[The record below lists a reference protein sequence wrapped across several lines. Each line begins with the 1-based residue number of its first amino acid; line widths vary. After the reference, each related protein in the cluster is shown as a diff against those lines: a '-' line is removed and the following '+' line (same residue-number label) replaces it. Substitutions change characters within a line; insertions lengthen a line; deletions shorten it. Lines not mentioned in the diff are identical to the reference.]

1 MCLGRVGMSGEG
13 GSRTCR
19 LAFSSLISE
28 MEGPVV
34 SWVASSSFAQCISG
48 RRNSISKIDFRLAAS
63 AQRYET

>member
-34 SWVASSSFAQCISG
+34 SWVASSSFHNAFLVGEILFQ
-48 RRNSISKIDFRLAAS
+48 K
-63 AQRYET
+63 